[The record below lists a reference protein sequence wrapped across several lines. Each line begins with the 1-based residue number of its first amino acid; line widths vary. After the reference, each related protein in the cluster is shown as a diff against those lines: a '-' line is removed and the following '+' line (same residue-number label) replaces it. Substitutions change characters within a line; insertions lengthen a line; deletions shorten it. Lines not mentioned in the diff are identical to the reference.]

1 MRQWVGALAFL
12 LIGGAPGLAQVLVH
26 DPAVTMRNTLT
37 AALQEYV
44 VATQREQH
52 SRLRRMAMRLSLHTN
67 LDKYAV
73 RDVPRWRIHDFETP
87 FFARDYNAALN
98 YGDPTGAAYLA
109 ISHPVVGASS
119 LLDRL
124 TPVARR
130 SFAARLATLD
140 AADAAAI
147 VATHDTGQLRF
158 NGRREQRAI
167 DVLEETVIDGSQEQS
182 ATAVLDKISGAT
194 LIGVRQRQTRAQ
206 LLIGIVEQLLV
217 DSKRGRDTD
226 AMSMNMQ
233 LVTLRDGRAA
243 NAAFAAG
250 AGDAL
255 RGWRQP

>member
-1 MRQWVGALAFL
+1 MRQYIAVLAIVGISSPA
-12 LIGGAPGLAQVLVH
+12 AQAQMVVH

-37 AALQEYV
+37 AVFQEYL
-44 VATQREQH
+44 VATEREQH
-52 SRLRRMAMRLSLHTN
+52 GRLRRMAMRLSLHTN
-67 LDKYAV
+67 LDKYAA

-109 ISHPVVGASS
+109 ISHPIVGGSA
-119 LLDRL
+119 LLNRL

-130 SFAARLATLD
+130 SFEARLATLD
-140 AADAAAI
+140 VADAAAI
-147 VATHDTGQLRF
+147 AATHDAGQLRF

-182 ATAVLDKISGAT
+182 ATAVLGKISGAT
-194 LIGVRQRQTRAQ
+194 LIGVRQRQTRSQ

-217 DSKRGRDTD
+217 DTKRARDADT
-226 AMSMNMQ
+226 MSMNMQ